1 MSEEF
6 LPDYKGGSIA
16 NLMSSIASRFK
27 TKMPYAQ
34 LRDLPSEELKSS
46 KNIVLL
52 VIDGLG
58 YEYLKNKPNS
68 FMAENIRNKIT
79 SVFLPTTAC
88 AVTTFVTGVPPQQ
101 HGLTGWFMNLKEIGV
116 VSTTLLFR
124 ARIGGQSFSERGVE
138 MKNIIQEKSFFSKI
152 KTNSFSVYPSSI
164 INSDFTNTTTL
175 ESKKVEYEDSNM
187 EDLVNKILKTV
198 KSSKKE
204 KYIFGYWMD
213 MDTTNH
219 ESGVDSKKSE
229 IHFKKIDRQIERLA
243 NKLKGTDTTLV
254 ITADH
259 GAINTPD
266 KKIIKLEAHPKLK
279 ECLSLPLCGE
289 GRVAYCYVHPAKIK
303 IFESY
308 IKTKLK
314 RYCKMYKAEDMI
326 KKNFY
331 GLFEPNKK
339 LFDRIGDYV
348 LIMKKDYSLMDNLD
362 GKRKFDAANHGG
374 VSKEEI
380 FVPLIVIRS

>member
-1 MSEEF
+1 MLDMF
-6 LPDYKGGSIA
+6 LPEYNGGSIV

-34 LRDLPSEELKSS
+34 LRDLPGKELSQS

-68 FMAENIRNKIT
+68 FMNKNMRNKIT

-101 HGLTGWFMNLKEIGV
+101 HGLTGWFMNLKEIGI
-116 VSTTLLFR
+116 VSTTLLFKPR
-124 ARIGGQSFSERGVE
+124 MGGQLFSERGLE
-138 MKNIIQEKSFFSKI
+138 MNKIVQEKSFFSKI
-152 KTNSFSVYPSSI
+152 NTNSYAVYPSSI
-164 INSDFTNTTTL
+164 INSDFTNTTTFK
-175 ESKKVEYEDSNM
+175 SKKIEYHDNNM
-187 EDLVNKILKTV
+187 ADLVNKVIKV
-198 KSSKKE
+198 IKSSKKE
-204 KYIFGYWMD
+204 KYLFSYWMD

-219 ESGVDSKKSE
+219 ESGVTSKKSE
-229 IHFKKIDRQIERLA
+229 SHFKEVDKQVERLA
-243 NKLKGTDTTLV
+243 NKLKGTNTTLI

-259 GAINTPD
+259 GAIDTPN
-266 KKIIKLEAHPKLK
+266 KKIIKLEAHPLLK

-303 IFESY
+303 IFENY
-308 IKTKLK
+308 VNKKLNK
-314 RYCKMYKAEDMI
+314 YCQMYKAEEII

-348 LIMKKDYSLMDNLD
+348 LVMKKDYSLMDNLD

-374 VSKEEI
+374 VSKEEM
-380 FVPLIVIRS
+380 FVPLIVIKS

>member
-1 MSEEF
+1 MEEMF
-6 LPDYKGGSIA
+6 LPDYNGGSIV

-27 TKMPYAQ
+27 VKMPYAQ
-34 LRDLPSEELKSS
+34 LKSLTGEELKVS

-58 YEYLKNKPNS
+58 YEYLKNKPGS
-68 FMAENIRNKIT
+68 FMNQNIRNKIT

-101 HGLTGWFMNLKEIGV
+101 HGLTGWFMNLKEIGI

-124 ARIGGQSFSERGVE
+124 PRIGGQSFSERGLE
-138 MKNIIQEKSFFSKI
+138 MDKIIQEKSFFSKI
-152 KTNSFSVYPSSI
+152 NTNSYAVYPSSI
-164 INSDFTNTTTL
+164 IDSDFTNTTTFK
-175 ESKKVEYEDSNM
+175 SKKVEYKDNDM
-187 EDLVNKILKTV
+187 GDLVNKILKTV
-198 KSSKKE
+198 KSSKNE

-219 ESGVDSKKSE
+219 ESGVTSKKSE
-229 IHFKKIDRQIERLA
+229 KHFKKIDKQIKRLA
-243 NKLKGTDTTLV
+243 EKLKGTNTTLI

-266 KKIIKLEAHPKLK
+266 EKIIKLEEHPKLK

-303 IFESY
+303 VFENY
-308 IKTKLK
+308 IKTRLSP
-314 RYCKMYKAEDMI
+314 YCQMYKAEEII
-326 KKNFY
+326 KKNLY
-331 GLFEPNKK
+331 GLFKPTKK

-348 LIMKKDYSLMDNLD
+348 LVMKKDYSLMDNLD

-374 VSKEEI
+374 ISKEEM
-380 FVPLIVIRS
+380 FVPLIVIKS